1 MKVKPQRRSA
11 ASDQSCLQWLVSNS
25 DTLAVTGYRRL
36 VDSPDVLAAVGG
48 LADIVSN
55 ATIQLF
61 RNAENGDIR
70 VRNELSRFVDI
81 HPWRYG
87 GRKDWVEW
95 IVETML
101 LSPCGSAFVLPQT
114 QGGLLVDLTPMPG
127 ATVASADGGLTYF
140 VTWRGK
146 VYDPADVLHFKY
158 RPDPDQP
165 WLGLGLRASLRD
177 VTGNLRQASA
187 TKKGFMS
194 DKWKPSVIVKVDGL
208 SDEFSDEAG
217 RKRLMSE
224 YLQNSEAGAPWI
236 IPAELMDIQQVKP
249 LSLSDLAL
257 KDGVEL
263 DKREVAAIVGV
274 TPYMLGV
281 GNYSDADHNHM
292 IRTTATSIANI
303 ICSELTR
310 KLLLSPDW
318 YFKMSVRRLYS
329 YTLKDLADV
338 STGLYVKGIMS
349 GNESRDWL
357 DLSPVDGL
365 DERVILENYIPA
377 NMIGNQK
384 KLEQGGEGNG
394 E

>member
-1 MKVKPQRRSA
+1 M
-11 ASDQSCLQWLVSNS
+11 
-25 DTLAVTGYRRL
+25 TGYHRL
-36 VDSPDVLAAVGG
+36 IDSPDVLAAVGG

>member
-1 MKVKPQRRSA
+1 M
-11 ASDQSCLQWLVSNS
+11 
-25 DTLAVTGYRRL
+25 
-36 VDSPDVLAAVGG
+36 
-48 LADIVSN
+48 
-55 ATIQLF
+55 
-61 RNAENGDIR
+61 
-70 VRNELSRFVDI
+70 
-81 HPWRYG
+81 
-87 GRKDWVEW
+87 
-95 IVETML
+95 
-101 LSPCGSAFVLPQT
+101 
-114 QGGLLVDLTPMPG
+114 
-127 ATVASADGGLTYF
+127 
-140 VTWRGK
+140 
-146 VYDPADVLHFKY
+146 
-158 RPDPDQP
+158 
-165 WLGLGLRASLRD
+165 
-177 VTGNLRQASA
+177 TGNLRQASA

-208 SDEFSDEAG
+208 SEEFSSEAG
-217 RKRLMSE
+217 RKRLMTE

-236 IPAELMDIQQVKP
+236 IPADLMDIQQVKP
-249 LSLSDLAL
+249 LSLADLAL

-281 GNYSDADHNHM
+281 GSYSDADHNHM

-338 STGLYVKGIMS
+338 SSSLYVRGLMR
-349 GNESRDWL
+349 GNECRDWL

-365 DERVILENYIPA
+365 DELVILENYIPA
-377 NMIGNQK
+377 NMIGQQK
-384 KLEQGGEGNG
+384 KLKQGGEGNG